1 MAVTQ
6 VDLRK
11 VKNVDEMEEQ
21 MKEYL
26 APYTSEEEAD
36 DDDDDEDNEK
46 DTGNGY
52 WVTFCL

>member
-1 MAVTQ
+1 
-6 VDLRK
+6 
-11 VKNVDEMEEQ
+11 